1 MGEHEPAPLGAAHAP
16 QHHEAVAAEPREGRG
31 GAADNSPG
39 GGGDPLEAAAI
50 ATRGIGRR
58 VGRGG
63 GADFFE
69 IAREKRRRRSR
80 RRRGRREA
88 REGAETPSGRDRGR
102 DGETY
107 DRFPVF
113 GRGKEAR
120 RDEPNAFGFRRAGG
134 VQDGGGGGEG
144 ARHGGS
150 RGRRRR
156 GPDGGGIGPTHA
168 EEARARAAEED
179 PGAGAAEDDAR
190 RPAGD
195 AAGRV
200 CGEERRRGR
209 GGVESRA
216 PRGVRCRPRGR
227 RSRGARGEGRS
238 GGSTR
243 ERVCARRDE
252 PAQRGGHHDKF
263 YKHRPSTTADE
274 AFPLDSFRAAAG
286 DGLASARAERGPTA
300 AGDLAAGAGVA
311 SLDAGSAANNK
322 ALWQWNQTLAMLSGQ
337 AGHPAG
343 AFVDPSSPYASLFA
357 APASPAE
364 LKRVRDANGHALSEV
379 ATSLEAVRRCAA
391 AVAAE
396 GDSTDPSARAALV
409 AKLERA
415 LREAE
420 ENKNQVPPSQRVE
433 MAKTL
438 VDLRAW
444 IRAQLQA
451 RIRELAACAGK
462 PAPELRGAGG
472 EKAALSKEK
481 GKAPAEARAEETPA
495 FSPLAAVARANED
508 ERGVSGGA
516 ISSYGDP
523 STE

>member
-1 MGEHEPAPLGAAHAP
+1 M
-16 QHHEAVAAEPREGRG
+16 
-31 GAADNSPG
+31 AD
-39 GGGDPLEAAAI
+39 I
-50 ATRGIGRR
+50 I
-58 VGRGG
+58 
-63 GADFFE
+63 
-69 IAREKRRRRSR
+69 
-80 RRRGRREA
+80 
-88 REGAETPSGRDRGR
+88 
-102 DGETY
+102 
-107 DRFPVF
+107 
-113 GRGKEAR
+113 
-120 RDEPNAFGFRRAGG
+120 
-134 VQDGGGGGEG
+134 
-144 ARHGGS
+144 
-150 RGRRRR
+150 
-156 GPDGGGIGPTHA
+156 
-168 EEARARAAEED
+168 
-179 PGAGAAEDDAR
+179 
-190 RPAGD
+190 
-195 AAGRV
+195 
-200 CGEERRRGR
+200 
-209 GGVESRA
+209 
-216 PRGVRCRPRGR
+216 
-227 RSRGARGEGRS
+227 
-238 GGSTR
+238 
-243 ERVCARRDE
+243 
-252 PAQRGGHHDKF
+252 DKF

-274 AFPLDSFRAAAG
+274 ALPLDSFRAAAG
-286 DGLASARAERGPTA
+286 DGLASARARKGGPTA

-451 RIRELAACAGK
+451 RIRELAARAGE

-495 FSPLAAVARANED
+495 SSPLAAVAGANED